1 MEKLSLN
8 RAHRFLRNN
17 CTVFSMGGT
26 VALRSVNIFFPENCS
41 SALRSFYNFF
51 FQRATVLRTNIKH
64 KCKVILIV
72 FFYKKYAT

>member
-26 VALRSVNIFFPENCS
+26 VALRSVNIFFPENYS
-41 SALRSFYNFF
+41 SAATF
-51 FQRATVLRTNIKH
+51 FQNEK
-64 KCKVILIV
+64 
-72 FFYKKYAT
+72 